1 MTAMDAYGQEP
12 EIRLLSI
19 LMRRLTYCNMLD
31 IGAESGAVTQLMLDA
46 GIDAV
51 HAFEPHP
58 DNACALHER
67 FDGDARVKVH
77 EYAVSDADG
86 SGELYV
92 SSTPEGLPLP
102 FGHTLLKRDDTP
114 EISWGETKTVSRRS
128 LKSLIAA
135 GVVPSRIGIVKIDTE
150 GHDLAVI
157 KGMGEL
163 EADVIMVEHWTDLP
177 NGLGRCPW
185 TPEQMIATLSDRGFS
200 HFAFIIHRGEFV
212 TLKWNDASVERG
224 AMGNIV
230 FVHDSA
236 LPRLLP
242 DLLDC
247 ASRLGE
253 DAASVGRMYM
263 EAARDRLALIDRLEK
278 VAIDRLA
285 LIERLAA
292 GNEGETNAADLRAQG
307 TRR

>member
-1 MTAMDAYGQEP
+1 
-12 EIRLLSI
+12 
-19 LMRRLTYCNMLD
+19 MLD
-31 IGAESGAVTQLMLDA
+31 IGAEYGAVTQQMLDA

-58 DNACALHER
+58 DNARALHER
-67 FDGDARVKVH
+67 FDEDARVNVH

-86 SGELYV
+86 SGELYI
-92 SSTPEGLPLP
+92 SSTPEGLQLP
-102 FGHTLLKRDDTP
+102 FGHTLLKRSDTP
-114 EISWGETKTVSRRS
+114 EISWKETKTVSRRS
-128 LKSLIAA
+128 LESLIAA

-150 GHDLAVI
+150 GHDLAVV

-185 TPEQMIATLSDRGFS
+185 TPEHMIATLSDRGFR

-212 TLKWNDASVERG
+212 TLKWNDARVERG
-224 AMGNIV
+224 AMGNLV
-230 FVHDSA
+230 FVHENA
-236 LPRLLP
+236 LHRLLP

-253 DAASVGRMYM
+253 DVVRVGRMYM
-263 EAARDRLALIDRLEK
+263 EAARDRLALIDHLEK

-285 LIERLAA
+285 LIERLA
-292 GNEGETNAADLRAQG
+292 EGGDGKTSAADARAQD
-307 TRR
+307 TRG